1 MTITTPPATSDADLP
16 ETPKALAVRSEADS
30 HIGQTELG
38 RIEVS
43 NRAVEKVAALA
54 AVEIAD
60 AGGAAARM
68 LGRALPGAGHLGIRG
83 SGLDSLPKVSADVDG
98 ELGFLDVE
106 LAVRWPASVGQVT
119 ERVRQHLFVRVGEL
133 VGLQIR
139 EVNINVVDFITETPS
154 ARVL

>member
-1 MTITTPPATSDADLP
+1 MTTTTRSSAVADPPDPS
-16 ETPKALAVRSEADS
+16 KALAVRSEADS

-43 NRAVEKVAALA
+43 NRAVEKIAALA

-98 ELGFLDVE
+98 QLGFLDVE
-106 LAVRWPASVGQVT
+106 LAVRWPASVARVADA
-119 ERVRQHLFVRVGEL
+119 VRQHLFNRVGEL

-139 EVNINVVDFITETPS
+139 EVNINVVDLLTENPS
-154 ARVL
+154 ARVS